1 MAARRCVRMLH
12 ALFHALAYSHAFFL
26 FSGFFRMNLTAF
38 KPRAFSLASS
48 CAAALAALC
57 GLAALAPAHAADACP
72 HRGDLDAQ
80 YCDANKDLV
89 ADTPTDARQLK
100 DPSTLVF
107 AFTPVEDPAVYEK
120 LLRPF
125 MADLAQCVGKKVV
138 FFPVQS
144 NAAQIEA
151 MRSGRLHVAAFSP
164 GPVNYAVNLA
174 GAVPFAIRGN
184 EQGPVGMYLKMIVR
198 KDSPYQKL
206 QDLKGKRIAH
216 TSPSSNSGNMAPRA
230 LFPKIGLTPDADYK
244 VVYSGKHD
252 QSILGVKTGD
262 YDAAPVASDV
272 LEHMTDRGI
281 VGKDDFRVLYTSE
294 MFPTDAYAYAY
305 NLKPELQEKIKQCFF
320 AYRAPAEMA
329 KGLGGDRFLPISYQ
343 KDWELVRTVA
353 EAAGEK
359 FTRDAY
365 NQSARK

>member
-1 MAARRCVRMLH
+1 M
-12 ALFHALAYSHAFFL
+12 S
-26 FSGFFRMNLTAF
+26 SF
-38 KPRAFSLASS
+38 KPLAV
-48 CAAALAALC
+48 ALAALAC
-57 GLAALAPAHAADACP
+57 AGAYAADACP

-80 YCDANKDLV
+80 YCDANKDMV
-89 ADTPTDARQLK
+89 ADTPADAAQQK
-100 DPSTLVF
+100 DPGTLVF
-107 AFTPVEDPAVYEK
+107 AFTPVEDPSVYEK

-125 MADLAQCVGKKVV
+125 MADLSKCVGKKVV

-164 GPVNYAVNLA
+164 GPVNFAVNLA

-184 EQGPVGMYLKMIVR
+184 EQGPVGMHLKMIVQ
-198 KDSPYQKL
+198 KGSPYQQL
-206 QDLKGKRIAH
+206 SDLKGKRIAH

-230 LFPKIGLTPDADYK
+230 LFPKIGLTPDTDYK

-272 LEHMTDRGI
+272 LQHMTDRGV
-281 VGKDDFRVLYTSE
+281 VGADDFRVLYTSE
-294 MFPTDAYAYAY
+294 MFPTDAYAFAH
-305 NLKPELQEKIKQCFF
+305 NLKPALQDKIKQCFF
-320 AYRAPAEMA
+320 AYRAPPEMA
-329 KGLGGDRFLPISYQ
+329 KGLGGDRFLPITYQ

-353 EAAGEK
+353 NAAGEK

-365 NQSARK
+365 DKSKKK